1 MPESASM
8 TEMKST
14 AEMRLAIIEQM
25 AEALLDLNDPG
36 DWSESEVEEARDAA
50 QEYATTLLDMFAVDI
65 EVTGEESFTLAG
77 KLADVRKFMDS
88 YLTEPLVK
96 GEFD

>member
-1 MPESASM
+1 
-8 TEMKST
+8 MKST

-36 DWSESEVEEARDAA
+36 NWSDAEVEEAKDAA
-50 QEYATTLLDMFAVDI
+50 QEYASTLLDMFSAEI
-65 EVTGEESFTLAG
+65 TVTGENTFTLSG
-77 KLADVRKFMDS
+77 NLADVRNFMDS
-88 YLTEPLVK
+88 YLGEPLVK